1 MHLYLIRLDLLWQSG
16 QFNSFI
22 LTVINVMLVVIS
34 SQLIEP
40 PSDGLMVRFL
50 AQTCKLNLHSDVLIE
65 SPIDM
70 IDLNYHYMRSKGI
83 FDYVDDIQPLF
94 VKEDGIR
101 LDVEPNFPKSVI
113 VKAITF
119 QNVRNIL
126 GQIKNL
132 TKLT

>member
-1 MHLYLIRLDLLWQSG
+1 
-16 QFNSFI
+16 
-22 LTVINVMLVVIS
+22 MLVVIS

-40 PSDGLMVRFL
+40 PSDGLMFRFL
-50 AQTCKLNLHSDVLIE
+50 TQACKTNLGFDVLIE
-65 SPIDM
+65 SPADM
-70 IDLNYHYMRSKGI
+70 IDLNYRYMRSKGI

-94 VKEDGIR
+94 VKEEGVR

-126 GQIKNL
+126 GQIKGL
-132 TKLT
+132 TKIT